1 MHSIMDNR
9 PSSGEEKKKK
19 MTEKDEK
26 DEGSLNA
33 WDFM

>member
-9 PSSGEEKKKK
+9 PSSGDEKKKK
-19 MTEKDEK
+19 MEKDEK
-26 DEGSLNA
+26 DEGALNA